1 MQRSGPRLFI
11 AVKSGVPDLGMAG
24 SLTKCEYAV
33 PLYIH
38 IMTLF
43 RSNIEHILHYQDADF
58 GPLGAP
64 PHLAGPLW
72 RNTSGVI
79 MQRRLGPSD
88 TQLISPP

>member
-64 PHLAGPLW
+64 PHLILHCNIQAK
-72 RNTSGVI
+72 
-79 MQRRLGPSD
+79 
-88 TQLISPP
+88 